1 MTASDV
7 MTPDPE
13 TLSPEATLSEVWE
26 LMRERRI
33 RHVPVIEDGVLVGML
48 SDRDVLFAAAEGRVD
63 RRGSVVRVM
72 TSDVL
77 AVEPDTELS
86 EVIAIMLEGQV
97 GAVPVV
103 RAGTREVVGI
113 VSYVDVLRAAQDLF
127 EEE

>member
-13 TLSPEATLSEVWE
+13 TLTPEATLSDVWE

-48 SDRDVLFAAAEGRVD
+48 SDRDVLFAAADGRVD

>member
-1 MTASDV
+1 

-13 TLSPEATLSEVWE
+13 TLTPEATLSEVWE

>member
-1 MTASDV
+1 

-13 TLSPEATLSEVWE
+13 TLTPEATLSDVWE
-26 LMRERRI
+26 LMRELRI

-127 EEE
+127 QEE

>member
-13 TLSPEATLSEVWE
+13 MLTPEATLSEVWE

-48 SDRDVLFAAAEGRVD
+48 SDRDVLFAAAEGRID
-63 RRGSVVRVM
+63 RRGSVVTVM

-86 EVIAIMLEGQV
+86 EVISIMLEGQV

>member
-13 TLSPEATLSEVWE
+13 TLTPEATLSEVWE

-33 RHVPVIEDGVLVGML
+33 RHVPVIEDGILVGML
-48 SDRDVLFAAAEGRVD
+48 SDRDVLFAAAEGRID
-63 RRGSVVRVM
+63 RRGSVVGVM

-86 EVIAIMLEGQV
+86 EVISIMLEGQV
-97 GAVPVV
+97 GAVPVI
-103 RAGTREVVGI
+103 RTGTREVVGI

>member
-1 MTASDV
+1 

-13 TLSPEATLSEVWE
+13 TLTPEATLSDVWE

>member
-1 MTASDV
+1 MIASDV

-13 TLSPEATLSEVWE
+13 TLTPEATLSEVWE

>member
-1 MTASDV
+1 

-13 TLSPEATLSEVWE
+13 TLTPEATLSDVWE

-33 RHVPVIEDGVLVGML
+33 RHVPVVEDGVLVGML
-48 SDRDVLFAAAEGRVD
+48 SDRDVLFAAAESRID
-63 RRGSVVRVM
+63 RRGSVVGVM

-86 EVIAIMLEGQV
+86 EVISVMLEGQV

>member
-13 TLSPEATLSEVWE
+13 TLTPEATLSDVWE

-48 SDRDVLFAAAEGRVD
+48 SDRDVLFAAAEGRID
-63 RRGSVVRVM
+63 RRGSVVTVM

-86 EVIAIMLEGQV
+86 EVISIMLEGQV

>member
-1 MTASDV
+1 
-7 MTPDPE
+7 
-13 TLSPEATLSEVWE
+13 
-26 LMRERRI
+26 MRERRI

-48 SDRDVLFAAAEGRVD
+48 SDRDVLFAAAEGRID
-63 RRGSVVRVM
+63 RRGSVVGVM

-86 EVIAIMLEGQV
+86 EVISIMLEGQV

-103 RAGTREVVGI
+103 RAGTRDVVGI

>member
-13 TLSPEATLSEVWE
+13 TLTPEATLSDVWE